1 MSRVS
6 NSIMKISS
14 LTYIS
19 VGIGGMLGASLRYF
33 TRIWVQDTF
42 SLFPW
47 ATFTITLTG
56 AFLLSF
62 LLFLPV
68 TTEKVPTFI
77 SPVVTTGRLVAPTTF
92 SPSTLAMIHLA
103 DAHSFILTGVTT
115 GLLGA
120 YTTFS
125 TFTLEMIQLAE
136 THLFISLTYMFF
148 SIIGGLGCSF
158 IGYKLARLIPKG
170 GTRSW

>member
-1 MSRVS
+1 MSGMS
-6 NSIMKISS
+6 NSIMKTSS

-33 TRIWVQDTF
+33 ISIWVQDTF

-47 ATFTITLTG
+47 ATFTVNLTG

-62 LLFLPV
+62 LLFLPI
-68 TTEKVPTFI
+68 TKEKIP
-77 SPVVTTGRLVAPTTF
+77 P
-92 SPSTLAMIHLA
+92 
-103 DAHSFILTGVTT
+103 FILTGVTI

-125 TFTLEMIQLAE
+125 SFSLEIIQFAE

-158 IGYKLARLIPKG
+158 IFYNLARLIPNG
-170 GTRSW
+170 GNRSW